1 MVDLRS
7 LTALARVKV
16 PRLTGLLAFR
26 RGQDVAG
33 TLAPFVIGLF
43 IPPAAA
49 PGGVLMSDDG
59 TGTNGD
65 PWPASNWEAGLNTG
79 SATFDI
85 QSNQLRVTASSTT
98 FATNRV
104 LETLITGQGGAFD
117 ITLDY
122 TVSNV
127 AVAHG
132 ALITV
137 NGGAGDSDRFE
148 FAHYFHT
155 GTVDLA
161 KVAGFSYSYP
171 GSGSVAVAV
180 ADVVHVHM
188 VRDPASGQFDV
199 TMWLNAAS
207 EPGTPTI
214 SITDTAFP
222 VDRIEFGIYDP
233 SAARTVIY
241 DNIVISSLAAGGG
254 STWAGSTGTVSV
266 AGTSGSFTPGTAIWA
281 GSTGTVSMA
290 GTSGSFAPGT
300 ASWSG
305 STGTVSITGTSGSFD
320 PGAASW
326 SGSSGDISMIGA
338 SGACTPAAVWAGSDG
353 TISMIGTSGSFDP
366 GAASWSGSSGTVS
379 VAGSSGS
386 FDPGT
391 VSWSGGAG
399 TVSVAGTSG
408 VFVPGTVVWSG
419 SSGWVLLAGESGSFT
434 LPGPV
439 VLGSVVVRWSEPSS
453 TAAGEPAAGGWS
465 SPSSTAAA
473 ESGGHAWNEPS
484 PLRGADL

>member
-1 MVDLRS
+1 MVELRS

-16 PRLTGLLAFR
+16 PRSTGLLSFR
-26 RGQDVAG
+26 RGQDVAD
-33 TLAPFVIGLF
+33 TLGPFVIGLF
-43 IPPAAA
+43 IPPATV

-85 QSNQLRVTASSTT
+85 QSNQLRVTASATT

-214 SITDTAFP
+214 SITDTDFP

-233 SAARTVIY
+233 SSARTVIY
-241 DNIVISSLAAGGG
+241 DNIV
-254 STWAGSTGTVSV
+254 VS
-266 AGTSGSFTPGTAIWA
+266 AL
-281 GSTGTVSMA
+281 
-290 GTSGSFAPGT
+290 
-300 ASWSG
+300 
-305 STGTVSITGTSGSFD
+305 
-320 PGAASW
+320 
-326 SGSSGDISMIGA
+326 
-338 SGACTPAAVWAGSDG
+338 
-353 TISMIGTSGSFDP
+353 
-366 GAASWSGSSGTVS
+366 
-379 VAGSSGS
+379 
-386 FDPGT
+386 
-391 VSWSGGAG
+391 GGAG
-399 TVSVAGTSG
+399 GTDFPISLSG
-408 VFVPGTVVWSG
+408 
-419 SSGWVLLAGESGSFT
+419 
-434 LPGPV
+434 
-439 VLGSVVVRWSEPSS
+439 
-453 TAAGEPAAGGWS
+453 
-465 SPSSTAAA
+465 SSTAAA
-473 ESGGHAWNEPS
+473 ALVRGTAHKVVGALSAAAVLVRAGSKPIAGTASPAGAAAKSASKPLSGSTAPASFLEVLRVFLRNLTGSLTASASTSRTAGKRAAGAAASSASLTRSASTAAGGSVSPAGQIGKGTERTVAGAIVVAGGVLRSVGKIIRGTIAAIAELVATRSSGPAADPGTVVLAMAVPDVELSAGPLAEISLAIASPS
-484 PLRGADL
+484 VAITGRAAAVNLSALGPSLSLVPVSEE

>member
-326 SGSSGDISMIGA
+326 SGSSG
-338 SGACTPAAVWAGSDG
+338 
-353 TISMIGTSGSFDP
+353 
-366 GAASWSGSSGTVS
+366 TVS